1 MSDKKGRAL
10 KKQGLSLEGVSS
22 WHLLKFSEYPWQ
34 EINILSKVCG
44 FNTDESELPKR
55 FSNYNP
61 VLSVR
66 CDRHLSTVSRHC
78 SCIYM
83 TALTLGLFSKKT
95 W

>member
-10 KKQGLSLEGVSS
+10 KKQGLSLERVSS

-44 FNTDESELPKR
+44 FNMDESELHKR
-55 FSNYNP
+55 FTNYYP

-66 CDRHLSTVSRHC
+66 CDRHLLTVS
-78 SCIYM
+78 
-83 TALTLGLFSKKT
+83 
-95 W
+95 